1 MQNSRKR
8 ICFASW
14 VFPALFLFFAGLLV
28 FTGCSSA
35 PEAAEGPDPI
45 DVLIEAVIS
54 GTVEDTE
61 KAIAACGGM
70 VNGPGVIYSSAIH
83 FRDGVETRMPGAPP
97 VSFAIIRDE
106 TEKMRLLLEAG
117 ADLLFADGDGW
128 TPCTYAAAYGSL
140 ECVRLLVDYDPE
152 TFFGWRSDSGE
163 TVLHYAAGFNVKEVV
178 EFLLDQNKIDINLED
193 DDGWTPA
200 YWAYMANEPV
210 LALLE
215 ERGGKLG
222 FAGEDVPDSGDL
234 LAGEDNPDPIDVLI
248 EAVISGTV
256 EDTEKAIAACGGM
269 VNGPGVIY
277 SSAIHFRDGVE
288 TRMPGAPPVSFAII
302 RDETEKMRLLLEAG
316 ADLLFADGDGWTPC
330 TYAAAYGSLECV
342 RLLVDYDPETFFG
355 WRSDSGET
363 VLHYAAGFNVKEV
376 VEFLLDQNKIDINL
390 EDDDGW
396 TPAYWAYMANEPV
409 LALLE
414 ERGGKLGF
422 AGEDVPDSG
431 DLLAGEDNPV
441 FEALM
446 YGSAD
451 SLRQALS
458 EYPDLADLPSPGWDK
473 CKNFR
478 GNSVPMRNA
487 PPLAFAVVLQDTE
500 KVRILLDAGA
510 DLFREDDDG
519 WTPCIYAAAFGSLDT
534 IRLMLEKDR
543 SGFLSAESE
552 NGEMLLHYA
561 AGTNSVDVVR
571 LLLDESGA
579 DVNVWDDDGW
589 TPADWACSTDNTAV
603 LSYLE
608 SRGGRL
614 SAFSD

>member
-70 VNGPGVIYSSAIH
+70 VNGPGVIYSSADH

-117 ADLLFADGDGW
+117 ADLLFAD
-128 TPCTYAAAYGSL
+128 S
-140 ECVRLLVDYDPE
+140 
-152 TFFGWRSDSGE
+152 
-163 TVLHYAAGFNVKEVV
+163 
-178 EFLLDQNKIDINLED
+178 
-193 DDGWTPA
+193 
-200 YWAYMANEPV
+200 
-210 LALLE
+210 
-215 ERGGKLG
+215 
-222 FAGEDVPDSGDL
+222 
-234 LAGEDNPDPIDVLI
+234 
-248 EAVISGTV
+248 
-256 EDTEKAIAACGGM
+256 
-269 VNGPGVIY
+269 
-277 SSAIHFRDGVE
+277 
-288 TRMPGAPPVSFAII
+288 
-302 RDETEKMRLLLEAG
+302 
-316 ADLLFADGDGWTPC
+316 DGWTPC

-478 GNSVPMRNA
+478 GNSVSMQNA

-510 DLFREDDDG
+510 DLFREDSDG

>member
-1 MQNSRKR
+1 
-8 ICFASW
+8 
-14 VFPALFLFFAGLLV
+14 
-28 FTGCSSA
+28 
-35 PEAAEGPDPI
+35 
-45 DVLIEAVIS
+45 
-54 GTVEDTE
+54 
-61 KAIAACGGM
+61 
-70 VNGPGVIYSSAIH
+70 
-83 FRDGVETRMPGAPP
+83 
-97 VSFAIIRDE
+97 
-106 TEKMRLLLEAG
+106 
-117 ADLLFADGDGW
+117 
-128 TPCTYAAAYGSL
+128 
-140 ECVRLLVDYDPE
+140 
-152 TFFGWRSDSGE
+152 
-163 TVLHYAAGFNVKEVV
+163 
-178 EFLLDQNKIDINLED
+178 
-193 DDGWTPA
+193 
-200 YWAYMANEPV
+200 MANEPV

-222 FAGEDVPDSGDL
+222 S
-234 LAGEDNPDPIDVLI
+234 
-248 EAVISGTV
+248 
-256 EDTEKAIAACGGM
+256 
-269 VNGPGVIY
+269 
-277 SSAIHFRDGVE
+277 
-288 TRMPGAPPVSFAII
+288 
-302 RDETEKMRLLLEAG
+302 
-316 ADLLFADGDGWTPC
+316 
-330 TYAAAYGSLECV
+330 
-342 RLLVDYDPETFFG
+342 
-355 WRSDSGET
+355 
-363 VLHYAAGFNVKEV
+363 
-376 VEFLLDQNKIDINL
+376 
-390 EDDDGW
+390 
-396 TPAYWAYMANEPV
+396 
-409 LALLE
+409 
-414 ERGGKLGF
+414 

-458 EYPDLADLPSPGWDK
+458 EYPDLADLPSPGWDE
-473 CKNFR
+473 CTNFR

-510 DLFREDDDG
+510 DLFREDSDG

>member
-163 TVLHYAAGFNVKEVV
+163 TVLHYAAGCNVKEVV

-200 YWAYMANEPV
+200 DWAWSSDNTAV
-210 LALLE
+210 LSYLE
-215 ERGGKLG
+215 SRGGKL
-222 FAGEDVPDSGDL
+222 V
-234 LAGEDNPDPIDVLI
+234 
-248 EAVISGTV
+248 
-256 EDTEKAIAACGGM
+256 
-269 VNGPGVIY
+269 
-277 SSAIHFRDGVE
+277 
-288 TRMPGAPPVSFAII
+288 
-302 RDETEKMRLLLEAG
+302 
-316 ADLLFADGDGWTPC
+316 
-330 TYAAAYGSLECV
+330 
-342 RLLVDYDPETFFG
+342 
-355 WRSDSGET
+355 
-363 VLHYAAGFNVKEV
+363 
-376 VEFLLDQNKIDINL
+376 
-390 EDDDGW
+390 
-396 TPAYWAYMANEPV
+396 
-409 LALLE
+409 
-414 ERGGKLGF
+414 F

-458 EYPDLADLPSPGWDK
+458 EYPDLADLPSPGWDE

-579 DVNVWDDDGW
+579 DVNVWDGDGW
-589 TPADWACSTDNTAV
+589 TPADWAWSSDNTAV